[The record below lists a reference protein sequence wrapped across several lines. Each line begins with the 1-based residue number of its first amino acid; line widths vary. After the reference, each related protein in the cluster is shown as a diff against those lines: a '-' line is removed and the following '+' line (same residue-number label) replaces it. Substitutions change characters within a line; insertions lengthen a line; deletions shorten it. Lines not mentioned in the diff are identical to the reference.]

1 MGEPGSGGWVKRESQ
16 VQDSRTFVA
25 AALLAAAL
33 LAAPS
38 GAAAQSTAGEAID
51 GQYIVVLKDQT
62 TGAGADNAKARVRNR
77 GGKVQHEFGRVLNG
91 FSAKLTQK
99 ALAEVRSDPAV
110 SYVEPDR
117 VVTLDS
123 TQSNAT
129 WGLDRLDQRAL
140 PLSTTYAYDSTGA
153 GVTAYII
160 DTGIRFSH
168 SQFGVR
174 ATSGFDAVDGGS
186 ADDCNG
192 HGTHVAGTVG
202 GSTYG
207 VAKEVSLVAV
217 RVLNC
222 SGSGSTSGVI
232 AGINWVTNHHALRSV
247 ANMSLGGGA
256 STALDTA
263 VANSIASGVVY
274 GVAAGN
280 ETANACSGSPSRV
293 PAAITVGATT
303 STDARASFSN
313 FGTCVDIFA
322 PGQNITS
329 SWYTSDTATNT
340 ISGTSMATPHVV
352 GAAARLLQN
361 SSLTPQQ
368 VRDTMVANA
377 TPNVVSNPGTGS
389 PNRLLYTPVAGTP
402 TPDPTPDPTPPPGCP
417 TSETATGT
425 FTGTGSQ
432 ALLTSCVS
440 STGTHG
446 GVLTGPAGVDFDVYL
461 QKLNGTTWTDVAQGI
476 GTTANETVTYNGT
489 AGTYRWRV
497 VSYRGSGKYTLTI
510 TRP

>member
-1 MGEPGSGGWVKRESQ
+1 VLHP
-16 VQDSRTFVA
+16 RTCVS
-25 AALLAAAL
+25 AALLAGTLL
-33 LAAPS
+33 LAPT
-38 GAAAQSTAGEAID
+38 AASAQTTTAGEAID

-62 TGAGADNAKARVRNR
+62 TRAGADSAKTRVRNR
-77 GGKVQHEFGRVLNG
+77 GGKVQHEYGRVLNG
-91 FSAKLTQK
+91 FSATLTPK
-99 ALAEVRSDPAV
+99 ALTDVRSDPAV
-110 SYVEPDR
+110 AYVEPDR
-117 VVTLDS
+117 VIALDA
-123 TQSNAT
+123 TQTSAT
-129 WGLDRLDQRAL
+129 WGLDRLDQRTL
-140 PLSTTYAYDSTGA
+140 PLSTTYTYDSTGA

-160 DTGIRFSH
+160 DTGIHFSH
-168 SQFGVR
+168 NEFGGR
-174 ATSGFDAVDGGS
+174 ASSGYDAVDGGA

-207 VAKEVSLVAV
+207 VAKGVKLVAV

-232 AGINWVTNHHALRSV
+232 AGINWVTTNHAARSV

-256 STALDTA
+256 SAALDTA
-263 VANSIASGVVY
+263 VTNSIASGVVY

-280 ETANACSGSPSRV
+280 ESANACNGSPSRV
-293 PAAITVGATT
+293 PNAITVGATT
-303 STDARASFSN
+303 SGDARASFSN
-313 FGTCVDIFA
+313 FGTCVDLFA
-322 PGQNITS
+322 PGQSITS

-352 GAAARLLQN
+352 GAAARLLEG
-361 SSLTPQQ
+361 SAMTPQQ

-377 TPNVVSNPGTGS
+377 TPNVVTNPGTGS
-389 PNRLLYTPVAGTP
+389 PNRLLFTPVAGTP

-417 TSETATGT
+417 ASQTVTGSL
-425 FTGTGSQ
+425 TGTGNAAFQPSPDGC
-432 ALLTSCVS
+432 AS
-440 STGTHG
+440 SVGGTHG
-446 GVLTGPAGVDFDVYL
+446 GVLTGPAGVDFDLYL

-497 VSYRGSGKYTLTI
+497 LSYRGSGAYTLKI